1 MQRILFAV
9 FLIVASMT
17 GIAAGPVEDADSV
30 YERGDGA
37 PAERLFRFLAE

>member
-30 YERGDGA
+30 YERGDCA
-37 PAERLFRFLAE
+37 LAERLFRLLAE